1 MNRLPQHHRYDTS
14 TDRRTGA
21 VRRTV
26 MTWLGLLLIVFN
38 VLGTAALP
46 ARAQGLASA
55 EPGHIEICTAAGIVL
70 LDVDGSDL
78 HPAGGLQHAPL
89 CQFCLPL
96 AHGGASVPTAV
107 AMPADGPCGAP
118 QPALFSHTETQ
129 IRPAHTAGAAA
140 PRAPPLS

>member
-1 MNRLPQHHRYDTS
+1 HRYDTS

-21 VRRTV
+21 VRRAV

-46 ARAQGLASA
+46 ARAQALSSA

-96 AHGGASVPTAV
+96 AHAGASVPTAM
-107 AMPADGPCGAP
+107 AMPSAVPGAA
-118 QPALFSHTETQ
+118 QPVALHSHAETLL
-129 IRPAHTAGAAA
+129 RPAYTAGAAS